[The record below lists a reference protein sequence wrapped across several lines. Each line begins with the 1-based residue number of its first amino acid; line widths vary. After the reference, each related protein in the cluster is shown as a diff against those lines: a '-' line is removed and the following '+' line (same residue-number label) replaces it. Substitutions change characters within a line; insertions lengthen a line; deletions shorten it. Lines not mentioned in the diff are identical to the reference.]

1 MGFITKIDNSNNIN
15 DLLTNDKLSL
25 INNNPYL
32 VDFLKFM
39 LIKEQN
45 YRPNIETVIKRF
57 EHVYALLVG
66 CTGIYIKSNFT
77 DNDLS
82 KVYFSDENFFN
93 NCIENCEDMIFNV
106 DNSWD
111 NSFNKED
118 LFKGIK
124 SIPEIIMLTKDI
136 FLCEYD
142 YIEKYNNGN
151 FNNKSHIIILYFF
164 K

>member
-1 MGFITKIDNSNNIN
+1 MGFIVKIDNSNNIN

-66 CTGIYIKSNFT
+66 GTGTYIKSNFT

-82 KVYFSDENFFN
+82 KVYFSDENF
-93 NCIENCEDMIFNV
+93 
-106 DNSWD
+106 
-111 NSFNKED
+111 
-118 LFKGIK
+118 
-124 SIPEIIMLTKDI
+124 
-136 FLCEYD
+136 
-142 YIEKYNNGN
+142 
-151 FNNKSHIIILYFF
+151 
-164 K
+164 